1 MAKDN
6 LFLGQARGKIGDIVL
21 YRMDGRQMARTRNRN
36 PRNPRTEKQQFQRAI
51 MATIA
56 QAYSVGKAIFDHS
69 FQGKS
74 VGAWNQRRFSRVNAD
89 KLRAAIAN
97 DIANNVALASQI
109 GRVVA
114 PNATYP
120 VAFPYII
127 SEGSYPQ
134 NLFSED
140 GKWPAPA
147 TGVATLGAYADQL
160 GLIAGDYYT
169 IVAFIVDYQGA
180 AVYTVD
186 GATPGFG
193 QQFPCKFGFIRMKVK
208 DSIIGSSEAISGTP
222 GLRSLFDIDAAE
234 NLDYSLAGITPTSG
248 ITLEDLQAD
257 GTDYAGGF
265 GIIRSRKDQDL
276 RSNSEIVIQTDS
288 TKPYGL
294 VSQYVLDAWMA
305 GTQQLGNSELILEG
319 GRGFLVG
326 GGDTPGPTPFVE
338 TLFIGSATIAGNPAT
353 VVVNSEGKPVAFTD
367 KVLQFYSS
375 SLRYSPVNAQSVG
388 NTQTY
393 DIVLGESDEQTI
405 EIDGSEY
412 VLDWSESGRNY
423 GISPTLNQYQ

>member
-1 MAKDN
+1 MPLGTVPGAGAQGRPWAWRLSYFFVSCARFKISTTMAKDN

-36 PRNPRTEKQQFQRAI
+36 PRNPRSEKQQFQRAI

-97 DIANNVALASQI
+97 DITNGVALASQI

-127 SEGSYPQ
+127 SEGSYSQ

-147 TGVATLGAYADQL
+147 SGVATLGAYADQL
-160 GLIAGDYYT
+160 GLLAGDYYT

-186 GATPGFG
+186 GAVPGFG

-208 DSIIGSSEAISGTP
+208 DSIIGSTEAISATP

-288 TKPYGL
+288 EKPYGL
-294 VSQYVLDAWMA
+294 ASQYVLDAWMA

-319 GRGFLVG
+319 GRGF
-326 GGDTPGPTPFVE
+326 
-338 TLFIGSATIAGNPAT
+338 
-353 VVVNSEGKPVAFTD
+353 
-367 KVLQFYSS
+367 
-375 SLRYSPVNAQSVG
+375 
-388 NTQTY
+388 
-393 DIVLGESDEQTI
+393 
-405 EIDGSEY
+405 
-412 VLDWSESGRNY
+412 
-423 GISPTLNQYQ
+423 

>member
-114 PNATYP
+114 PSATYP

-127 SEGSYPQ
+127 SEGSYSQ

-140 GKWPAPA
+140 GKWPAP
-147 TGVATLGAYADQL
+147 TSGVATLGAYADQL
-160 GLIAGDYYT
+160 GLLAGDYYT

-186 GATPGFG
+186 GAQEGFG

-208 DSIIGSSEAISGTP
+208 DSIIGSTEAISGTP
-222 GLRSLFDIDAAE
+222 SLRTLFDVDAAE
-234 NLDYSLAGITPTSG
+234 NLDYSLSAITPTSG

-257 GTDYAGGF
+257 GTDYAGGY

-288 TKPYGL
+288 ERPYGL

-319 GRGFLVG
+319 GRGF
-326 GGDTPGPTPFVE
+326 
-338 TLFIGSATIAGNPAT
+338 
-353 VVVNSEGKPVAFTD
+353 
-367 KVLQFYSS
+367 Q
-375 SLRYSPVNAQSVG
+375 
-388 NTQTY
+388 
-393 DIVLGESDEQTI
+393 
-405 EIDGSEY
+405 
-412 VLDWSESGRNY
+412 
-423 GISPTLNQYQ
+423 